1 MTVTTQVSMFILIM
15 FTISCISSRNYSV
28 RNYDI
33 DRLSHEFQDT
43 LKTKNKRVTEIEI
56 IFTGNLGGEAIFEIE
71 NGAGRFK
78 KVQLKGNIN
87 EIYRT
92 DWYDSQCLIRYIPKG
107 EINSGNIQLE
117 YLLR

>member
-1 MTVTTQVSMFILIM
+1 MVVILVDEEIV
-15 FTISCISSRNYSV
+15 ICRQKDICIFWMGKKMILLLY
-28 RNYDI
+28 
-33 DRLSHEFQDT
+33 
-43 LKTKNKRVTEIEI
+43 
-56 IFTGNLGGEAIFEIE
+56 IFEIE